1 MHKRVFT
8 TALALLC
15 AACLLAGCSKT
26 PFTPGKNP
34 GTTPPQDDPP
44 KDDPTQ
50 DDPTE
55 IVGATDYLT
64 HGETHTQDKNFSA
77 GYHTWGTDNTCTVCG
92 YTLPVTEGLIYT
104 AVEGGLKVGYDW
116 ENATLTAAETVVIPA
131 YHDGKKVVEVQGYYD
146 GQTASET
153 RFAGAAFKTVSV
165 PSTVKTIPTFTFF
178 GNEALETAYIGG
190 GTLGDEVFAC
200 SSVKKAIIK
209 AQSIGDMTFTYTT
222 DGKTMTPCPIEEAEI
237 DCTGAI
243 GGYTFYTCPN
253 LVKAKIA
260 GATVGD
266 CTFYRCA
273 ALEEA
278 EILHASTI
286 GERTFQECKA
296 LEKVTLPENLS
307 AIPAKMFWFC
317 THLRECEIPE
327 TVTEIGDYAFDECRH
342 LIRITLPAGLQ
353 TVGED
358 AFKLCGRLAEICNLS
373 DLEFEPHAEN
383 PANEVSFL
391 GVYTDVIVTEKSQM
405 GTFTEKDDFLFYKSA
420 AGKNYLVCYDGD
432 TADLT
437 LPAAAPDGSK
447 YVVHGYAFDTLDF
460 DLTSVTIGDGVT
472 ALGYGAFSNCKK
484 LTSVTFGNCLERIG
498 DYCFN
503 STPLLTEVTLPA
515 SLNYIGHAAFW
526 TSRSTYGL
534 QRATFAEPTGW
545 TWQGDAKEPVDLSNP
560 AQNAQYLAHTSNGAP
575 NLYWQRTTTD

>member
-8 TALALLC
+8 TALALLLG
-15 AACLLAGCSKT
+15 ACLLTACGDPKT
-26 PFTPGKNP
+26 PETPG
-34 GTTPPQDDPP
+34 GDPP
-44 KDDPTQ
+44 GGDPET
-50 DDPTE
+50 
-55 IVGATDYLT
+55 VGEADYLT
-64 HGETHTQDKNFSA
+64 HGEMYTSDKNYPA
-77 GYHTWGTDNTCTVCG
+77 GDHVWNENNTCTVCG
-92 YTLPVTEGLIYT
+92 YKLPVTEGLVYT
-104 AVEGGLKVGYDW
+104 DVEGGVKVGYDW
-116 ENATLTAAETVVIPA
+116 ENATLTAAEKIIIPA

-146 GQTASET
+146 GETASET
-153 RFAGAAFKTVSV
+153 RFAGANFKTVAV
-165 PSTVKTIPTFTFF
+165 PNTVKSVPTFTFF

-190 GTLGDEVFAC
+190 GTLGDEVFAA
-200 SSVKKAIIK
+200 SSVKKAFIK
-209 AQSIGDMTFTYTT
+209 AQSIGDMTFIYEADDSTV
-222 DGKTMTPCPIEEAEI
+222 TPCPIEEAEI

-260 GATVGD
+260 GETIGD
-266 CTFYRCA
+266 YTFYRCA

-278 EILHASTI
+278 EITRGTFGGTVK

-317 THLRECEIPE
+317 THLRECDIPE
-327 TVTEIGDYAFDECRH
+327 TVTKIGDQAFDECRH

-373 DLEFEPHAEN
+373 DLEFEPHTED

-391 GVYTDVIVTEKSQM
+391 GVYTEVIVTEKSQM

-420 AGKNYLVCYDGD
+420 TGKNYLVCYDGES
-432 TADLT
+432 ADLT
-437 LPAAAPDGSK
+437 LPATAPDGSK
-447 YVVHGYAFDTLDF
+447 YVVHAYAFDTPDF
-460 DLTSVTIGDGVT
+460 DLTSVTLGDGVT
-472 ALGYGAFSNCKK
+472 ALGYGAFSKCEK
-484 LTSVTFGNCLERIG
+484 LTSFTFGNCLESIG

-526 TSRSTYGL
+526 TSRSTKGL
-534 QRATFAEPTGW
+534 QSATFAEPTGW
-545 TWQGDAKEPVDLSNP
+545 TWQGDAKEPVNLSDP
-560 AQNAQYLAHTSNGAP
+560 EQNAQYLAHTSNGAP
-575 NLYWQRTTTD
+575 NLYWQRTATD